1 MHLYHYSAYWFS
13 FFFIKFVLNDDVP
26 FSSDCTIC
34 GNQLGSIGKGTAYGV
49 RTVCRPCARWLQV
62 WVKPLYEKN
71 NENWQHGF
79 GPCQH
84 SDGNCVITG
93 ENRLNCFP
101 CTLTKAVQ
109 NGLTYDV
116 KFPYIRTYYICS
128 IFFFWEPF
136 FYEDC
141 SIILQLEKNPR
152 KFSMYCCTKCLA
164 RPVPFAKGPSRENF
178 TDDSL
183 TIHADDFFIPKRKK
197 FETNRP
203 DLLRKNT
210 PVLKLL
216 TWVKLIS
223 SFRNNS
229 HFSVK

>member
-1 MHLYHYSAYWFS
+1 MMCLFLVIVRFAETNSDPSEKARLMESVPSAALALVGFRYGWSLFMKKIMKIGNTGLDLANIATEIASSREKTVSIASHARLRKQYKMDWRTTVS
-13 FFFIKFVLNDDVP
+13 F
-26 FSSDCTIC
+26 
-34 GNQLGSIGKGTAYGV
+34 
-49 RTVCRPCARWLQV
+49 
-62 WVKPLYEKN
+62 
-71 NENWQHGF
+71 
-79 GPCQH
+79 
-84 SDGNCVITG
+84 
-93 ENRLNCFP
+93 
-101 CTLTKAVQ
+101 
-109 NGLTYDV
+109 LTYA
-116 KFPYIRTYYICS
+116 RTTCVLFF
-128 IFFFWEPF
+128 FFFWEPF

>member
-1 MHLYHYSAYWFS
+1 M
-13 FFFIKFVLNDDVP
+13 P

-109 NGLTYDV
+109 NGLTYDG
-116 KFPYIRTYYICS
+116 KFPYIRTYYMCS
-128 IFFFWEPF
+128 IFFFFLRTF
-136 FYEDC
+136 FLRGLFYHFAAR
-141 SIILQLEKNPR
+141 EKPKKIQHVLLHKMLGTPCPICER
-152 KFSMYCCTKCLA
+152 PIEGKFYGRFIDHSCRRFFHSETKKI
-164 RPVPFAKGPSRENF
+164 RNKPSRLTSKKYACSKTPDVSE
-178 TDDSL
+178 TDFL
-183 TIHADDFFIPKRKK
+183 FP
-197 FETNRP
+197 
-203 DLLRKNT
+203 
-210 PVLKLL
+210 
-216 TWVKLIS
+216 
-223 SFRNNS
+223 
-229 HFSVK
+229 